1 MERFKL
7 GGSCETWKHSGV
19 EFDESTIA
27 RLYYQ
32 ATNRLLGKFK
42 EAISQETSDMLLM
55 FSWLSLTE
63 TRRKCKTVT
72 DLESFKT
79 KEVEETVKFFC
90 KSQTFVPKFSV
101 TDPLKTHGA
110 PTVTAD
116 PMSNDNFRG

>member
-1 MERFKL
+1 
-7 GGSCETWKHSGV
+7 
-19 EFDESTIA
+19 
-27 RLYYQ
+27 
-32 ATNRLLGKFK
+32 
-42 EAISQETSDMLLM
+42 M

-72 DLESFKT
+72 DLDSFKT

-110 PTVTAD
+110 PTVTAA
-116 PMSNDNFRG
+116 PMIVSEDDLVTGIDQLRRFIFLVNSSLKTKLFLELALSGSSLELLSEG